1 MNSVYYEGDPP
12 TSGLPDDLS
21 QGNGQEELD
30 FPHLFLYNPPGNDD
44 DEQGEDPNG
53 QDAQDA
59 LSPESCLQENHTPYS
74 LESLC
79 DSPYHHPGGPS
90 TTDGLPSLEAELGEF
105 LEHPLRPGGPR
116 IEITYSE
123 LHPHDHS
130 HTEPLDIGPRPTLT
144 VPGYYDSGNYR
155 GDTTQCLSP
164 ASSNSSTSWSE
175 ACSPWTSPCVSPTAL
190 PELCPRLQGLH
201 TAGSPRTSPT
211 TSPRNSI
218 TEETFLAERRSS
230 SPHPG
235 SRSASPKGKRTY
247 DQYQNPGRVCP
258 RSRSPSPHPDDRY
271 DSRPAGGGGGGG
283 GAVAHIAA
291 AGGGPGGFDELELVS
306 SLSGSLPKPVP
317 TKMVRG
323 SFASGVYQEG
333 HHHHPEG
340 GPHYQHE
347 MKPEPAVGLET
358 YYVISPGW
366 PAQVPHGVCSV
377 PVASLPSLEWGLP
390 SSVDQLELLLE
401 VQPKQYHRAHY
412 ETEGS
417 RGAVKAPSGGHPVV
431 QLRGYC
437 GHEPLALQVYIGT
450 ADERVLK
457 PHAFYQVHRIT
468 GKTVTTSSHERI
480 ISGTKVLEIPLD
492 PKDNMKA
499 VIDCAGILKLRNA
512 DIELR
517 KGETD
522 IGRKNTRVRLVFRVH
537 VPQPGGQWVSLQVAS
552 QIIECSQRSAHE
564 LPAVERQDVDHC
576 SVLGGQQ
583 MILTGQNF
591 TSDSKVVFS
600 EKTHDGLQIWES
612 EATVD
617 RDKSQASMLFV
628 EIPPYRDH
636 AIYRPA
642 KVNFYVLNGRR
653 KRSQPQHFTYTPLT
667 VPFIKTEPVDEFQFG
682 QLGCAVSQILGMS
695 PSSRHTHPLT
705 SQMPL
710 DSCAV
715 PVLSAHHHNHHQHH
729 QQQQQQQAAIH
740 SAYSERDAEYQLQCP
755 PVVYRQARSLGS
767 SPVLYQPLLEAGSYP
782 GRMSA
787 GMATQHSHSQGS
799 GIAHLGM
806 AAGYGARASSGSAL
820 ADHHHH
826 PHHRVVMSNSFQE
839 AASRFP
845 DAGVVPGGVVQAG
858 SYGQMGA
865 AAPALPRQSHGH
877 QHHHQHQH
885 HQQQHHHHHQ
895 GFQPATGQPSGAMP
909 SGAMPGRVTVKQEY
923 LDHLDDGG
931 CVAGCLCSQ

>member
-12 TSGLPDDLS
+12 TSGLPDDMS

-30 FPHLFLYNPPGNDD
+30 FPHLFLYNPPGNDE
-44 DEQGEDPNG
+44 DEQGEDPNAH
-53 QDAQDA
+53 DAQDT

-79 DSPYHHPGGPS
+79 DSPYHPGAP
-90 TTDGLPSLEAELGEF
+90 TTDSLPSLEAELGEF

-144 VPGYYDSGNYR
+144 VPGYYESSNYR
-155 GDTTQCLSP
+155 GDTQCLSP

-190 PELCPRLQGLH
+190 PEICPRLQGLH

-218 TEETFLAERRSS
+218 TEETFLAGRRSS

-271 DSRPAGGGGGGG
+271 DSGPA
-283 GAVAHIAA
+283 GAVA
-291 AGGGPGGFDELELVS
+291 GGPGGFDELELVS

-323 SFASGVYQEG
+323 SFGGAMYQEN
-333 HHHHPEG
+333 HPEG
-340 GPHYQHE
+340 GLHYQHE
-347 MKPEPAVGLET
+347 VKPEPAVSLET

-366 PAQVPHGVCSV
+366 PTQLAHGVCSA
-377 PVASLPSLEWGLP
+377 PVSSLPSLEWSLP
-390 SSVDQLELLLE
+390 SSTDQLELRLE

-431 QLRGYC
+431 QLRGYR

-600 EKTHDGLQIWES
+600 EKTHDGLQIWEA

-628 EIPPYRDH
+628 EIPPYRDNT
-636 AIYRPA
+636 IYRPA

-667 VPFIKTEPVDEFQFG
+667 VPFIKTEPVDDFQFG
-682 QLGCAVSQILGMS
+682 QLGCAVSQILGVS
-695 PSSRHTHPLT
+695 SSSRHGHPTT

-710 DSCAV
+710 DGCGV
-715 PVLSAHHHNHHQHH
+715 PVLSTHHHNHHQQHH
-729 QQQQQQQAAIH
+729 QQQQQAAIH
-740 SAYSERDAEYQLQCP
+740 SAYADRDPEYQLQCP

-782 GRMSA
+782 GRMTA

-799 GIAHLGM
+799 GIDHLGM
-806 AAGYGARASSGSAL
+806 TAGYGARASSGSAL
-820 ADHHHH
+820 AEQHHW
-826 PHHRVVMSNSFQE
+826 VVMSNSFQE

-845 DAGVVPGGVVQAG
+845 DAGVVPSVVQPS
-858 SYGQMGA
+858 SYGQVGA
-865 AAPALPRQSHGH
+865 VAPAVPRQSHGH
-877 QHHHQHQH
+877 HHHHHH
-885 HQQQHHHHHQ
+885 HQQQQQQQHQ
-895 GFQPATGQPSGAMP
+895 GFQPATGQPSGAI
-909 SGAMPGRVTVKQEY
+909 PGRVTVKQEY
-923 LDHLDDGG
+923 LDHLDDVNDIIRKDMPVLGREHT
-931 CVAGCLCSQ
+931 

>member
-1 MNSVYYEGDPP
+1 MNSIYYEGDPP
-12 TSGLPDDLS
+12 TSGIPDDLS

-30 FPHLFLYNPPGNDD
+30 FRHLFLYNPPGNDE
-44 DEQGEDPNG
+44 DEQGDTSLTASSPVCAGGDPHA
-53 QDAQDA
+53 QDAQDT
-59 LSPESCLQENHTPYS
+59 LSPEACLQENHTPYS

-79 DSPYHHPGGPS
+79 DSPYHAGGAS
-90 TTDGLPSLEAELGEF
+90 TTDGLSSSEAHDDLGEF
-105 LEHPLRPGGPR
+105 LEHSHPLRPGGPR

-123 LHPHDHS
+123 LHPHDHP
-130 HTEPLDIGPRPTLT
+130 HTEPLDIGPRPCLT
-144 VPGYYDSGNYR
+144 VPGYCDSSIYR
-155 GDTTQCLSP
+155 GDVQCLSP

-175 ACSPWTSPCVSPTAL
+175 ACSPWTSPCVSPTAI

-218 TEETFLAERRSS
+218 TEDTFLAGRRSS

-247 DQYQNPGRVCP
+247 DQYQNPSRVAP
-258 RSRSPSPHPDDRY
+258 RSRSPSPHPDERFDP
-271 DSRPAGGGGGGG
+271 SGSKSGPAG
-283 GAVAHIAA
+283 A
-291 AGGGPGGFDELELVS
+291 AGGGPGCFDELELVS

-317 TKMVRG
+317 TKMVRPSFG
-323 SFASGVYQEG
+323 SVVYQESQSDG
-333 HHHHPEG
+333 SL
-340 GPHYQHE
+340 HYQHE
-347 MKPEPAVGLET
+347 VKTEPAVSLET
-358 YYVISPGW
+358 FYVIPSAWPGQM
-366 PAQVPHGVCSV
+366 AHGVCSA
-377 PVASLPSLEWGLP
+377 PVTSLPSLEWPLR
-390 SSVDQLELLLE
+390 SSTEQLELLME
-401 VQPKQYHRAHY
+401 VQPKSYHRAHY

-417 RGAVKAPSGGHPVV
+417 RGAVKAPTGGHPVV

-437 GHEPLALQVYIGT
+437 GHEPLALQVFIGT
-450 ADERVLK
+450 SEERTLK

-468 GKTVTTSSHERI
+468 GKTVTTSSQERI
-480 ISGTKVLEIPLD
+480 INGIKILEIPLD
-492 PKDNMKA
+492 PKDNMRA

-517 KGETD
+517 TGETD
-522 IGRKNTRVRLVFRVH
+522 IGRKNTRVRLAFRVH

-564 LPAVERQDVDHC
+564 LPAVERQDADHC

-600 EKTHDGLQIWES
+600 EKTHDGLQIWEA

-636 AIYRPA
+636 TIYYPA

-667 VPFIKTEPVDEFQFG
+667 VPFIKTEPVDDFQFG
-682 QLGCAVSQILGMS
+682 QLGCAVSQILGVS
-695 PSSRHTHPLT
+695 PSSRHTHPVP

-710 DSCAV
+710 DGCEV
-715 PVLSAHHHNHHQHH
+715 PSLPSHHLH
-729 QQQQQQQAAIH
+729 QQPVIH
-740 SAYSERDAEYQLQCP
+740 NAYATLDPEYQLQCP

-767 SPVLYQPLLEAGSYP
+767 SPVMYQPILGSYP
-782 GRMSA
+782 GRMTSMPA
-787 GMATQHSHSQGS
+787 QHSPGS
-799 GIAHLGM
+799 GTNHIGI
-806 AAGYGARASSGSAL
+806 AGYGARAVSASVL
-820 ADHHHH
+820 AE
-826 PHHRVVMSNSFQE
+826 HHRVVMSNSFQE

-845 DAGVVPGGVVQAG
+845 EASGVPSVQPSG
-858 SYGQMGA
+858 YGQMA
-865 AAPALPRQSHGH
+865 RQSHGH
-877 QHHHQHQH
+877 
-885 HQQQHHHHHQ
+885 HHHQ
-895 GFQPATGQPSGAMP
+895 GYPPPAGQP
-909 SGAMPGRVTVKQEY
+909 SGAMPGRVTVKQEF
-923 LDHLDDGG
+923 LDHLDD
-931 CVAGCLCSQ
+931 VNDIIRNDMTALEREYT